1 MLPGDSSTLYGW
13 DKPCPTDMTQLQ
25 LGASLWPLNFNSSN
39 SSSSAVSVL
48 SGSQPQQ
55 QLQCTLNVRKIGE
68 RAVLQVPEVGSN
80 SSSSSDSA
88 KKRVE
93 VFVEVSELSLY
104 AASSA
109 VILQCCCT

>member
-13 DKPCPTDMTQLQ
+13 DKPCPTDMLQLQ
-25 LGASLWPLNFNSSN
+25 LGASLWPLNFNSS
-39 SSSSAVSVL
+39 SSSSAVSSVL

-68 RAVLQVPEVGSN
+68 RAVLQVPEVGS
-80 SSSSSDSA
+80 SSSASDSA

-93 VFVEVSELSLY
+93 VVVEVCELSLY
-104 AASSA
+104 AASC
-109 VILQCCCT
+109 VVML